1 MANFGRQLYGTVNGD
16 VDAKERNHERY
27 QLWRSSCLSLIYLS
41 LVPPQIIWWGVKN
54 N

>member
-27 QLWRSSCLSLIYLS
+27 QLWRSSCLSLISHSRAASDYL
-41 LVPPQIIWWGVKN
+41 VGGKK
-54 N
+54 